1 MNVQPECVPC
11 LLKRVLYETNLVDK
25 GKAYETLKAS
35 ATIIG
40 NDLGSNINS
49 AKLATKVHGKAYE
62 IMGSDDP
69 YEEMKRRSNEVA
81 KTLLPLAE
89 EIIEKSDN
97 PLRAAILCSIVGN
110 VLDFGIESP
119 VDNPE
124 EISGKFDALY
134 GENLGHDDAGRIG
147 ELLTEG
153 KRVVFFADN
162 CGEIVFDTLLVRE
175 LKKHGV
181 HLTFV
186 VRGKPILSDATM
198 KDVKDLDIE
207 SMVDEVET
215 TNAYA
220 VGVDTDKIGQNL
232 KKELDGADLII
243 SKGMANW
250 ESFSD
255 EKFKP
260 IAYLMRIKCD
270 PVGRTLGLRKGLN
283 VAILQE

>member
-1 MNVQPECVPC
+1 
-11 LLKRVLYETNLVDK
+11 
-25 GKAYETLKAS
+25 
-35 ATIIG
+35 
-40 NDLGSNINS
+40 
-49 AKLATKVHGKAYE
+49 
-62 IMGSDDP
+62 
-69 YEEMKRRSNEVA
+69 
-81 KTLLPLAE
+81 
-89 EIIEKSDN
+89 
-97 PLRAAILCSIVGN
+97 
-110 VLDFGIESP
+110 
-119 VDNPE
+119 
-124 EISGKFDALY
+124 
-134 GENLGHDDAGRIG
+134 
-147 ELLTEG
+147 
-153 KRVVFFADN
+153 
-162 CGEIVFDTLLVRE
+162 
-175 LKKHGV
+175 
-181 HLTFV
+181 
-186 VRGKPILSDATM
+186 M
-198 KDVKDLDIE
+198 KDVKDLCIE